1 MSRQGNRD
9 TSVGKVYIDSV
20 RSESFLSNDGDNV
33 DRQSGEFD
41 ARIVW
46 RLFKKGKEH
55 G

>member
-9 TSVGKVYIDSV
+9 TSVGKADTDSV
-20 RSESFLSNDGDNV
+20 RSESSLPHDGDNAGC
-33 DRQSGEFD
+33 QSGEFD

-46 RLFKKGKEH
+46 RLLKKGKEH